1 MSQVTRPSFLLP
13 PVRWCTP
20 PSDSICEP
28 YSMVVTC
35 PTASPLQR
43 TVACSGPIQRS
54 VSILI
59 LKLQ

>member
-1 MSQVTRPSFLLP
+1 
-13 PVRWCTP
+13 
-20 PSDSICEP
+20 
-28 YSMVVTC
+28 MVVTC
-35 PTASPLQR
+35 PTASPLLR